1 MFFSPDGHRDRR
13 IKPNVSDNIFV
24 KSEGEATVLG
34 GSCLKEKPGP
44 QSALH
49 QQEPGAL
56 ALRRAPVW

>member
-1 MFFSPDGHRDRR
+1 MSG
-13 IKPNVSDNIFV
+13 NVFV

-56 ALRRAPVW
+56 ALWRAPVC